1 LKITVYFNIKDVKPT
16 VIQNATVVLADVLRA
31 TTIIPVFMYHGA
43 EAVVLCPDPGAAKKA
58 FEKLKRGEGILAGE
72 RDWDKIPGFPLGGSP
87 LGSSRDKVKGRIV
100 CFTTPSPLRVLKTA
114 KRLLLGSFVNLG
126 DVYESCLR
134 AKLDVVIVC
143 AGAVEDWAFA
153 GMLVDFLQNTLG
165 SVPIVLAESANEAVA
180 RYKPWQGRLVDLLR
194 DCPEGKEL
202 TRKGY
207 GKDLDYSAKLN
218 RVSAVPYLKGDLF
231 LKEDT
236 PKPKKLAEDGK
247 PRITSAPKGKS
258 IKVTVPL
265 FPKNPEHPVPGM
277 EKAAAH
283 KAAAA
288 LEEKKRAEEKHAA
301 AKHAAGKHPEAKPA
315 DAKRAGALKQPE
327 AKHGDT
333 KRVGIVLD
341 KKKGAK
347 GEAAKK
353 PEKVVKPKGPP
364 KPMFSKKTVAAPV
377 VKKVK

>member
-31 TTIIPVFMYHGA
+31 STIIPVFLYHGA
-43 EAVVLCPDPGAAKKA
+43 EAVALCPDPGAAKKV
-58 FEKLKRGEGILAGE
+58 FDKLKRGEGILAGE

-87 LGSSRDKVKGRIV
+87 QDSSRDKVKGRIV
-100 CFTTPSPLRVLKTA
+100 CFTTPSPLRILKNA
-114 KRLLLGSFVNLG
+114 KRLVLGSFVNLG

-143 AGAVEDWAFA
+143 AGGAEDSVFA

-165 SVPIVLAESANEAVA
+165 SVPITLAESAKEALGL
-180 RYKPWQGRLVDLLR
+180 YKPWQGRVVDLLR

-207 GKDLDYSAKLN
+207 AKDLDYSAKLN
-218 RVSAVPYLKGDLF
+218 RVSAVPYLKDELF
-231 LKEDT
+231 LKEDM
-236 PKPKKLAEDGK
+236 PKPKKLTEDGK
-247 PRITSAPKGKS
+247 PRITTAPKGKS

-277 EKAAAH
+277 EKASAH
-283 KAAAA
+283 KGAAGH
-288 LEEKKRAEEKHAA
+288 LDKKHAGKQPDPKHAA
-301 AKHAAGKHPEAKPA
+301 AKQPDAKHAAGKQA
-315 DAKRAGALKQPE
+315 DAKHAVGKPGD
-327 AKHGDT
+327 AKHA
-333 KRVGIVLD
+333 VAVAD

-347 GEAAKK
+347 GEVGKK

-364 KPMFSKKTVAAPV
+364 KPMFSKKTVATAI